1 MAAIVIRRERYAIV
15 RPRSV
20 SLVLFGGC
28 VCARR
33 SLHGRLV
40 VMMRT
45 LHAGRLAW
53 VVHLI
58 TMMSERKVLCV
69 AANVPSAD

>member
-1 MAAIVIRRERYAIV
+1 MAAIVIRRERYAIL
-15 RPRSV
+15 RPRAV
-20 SLVLFGGC
+20 SLVLFSRC

-33 SLHGRLV
+33 SLHRRLV
-40 VMMRT
+40 IVVRT
-45 LHAGRLAW
+45 LHARRLAW